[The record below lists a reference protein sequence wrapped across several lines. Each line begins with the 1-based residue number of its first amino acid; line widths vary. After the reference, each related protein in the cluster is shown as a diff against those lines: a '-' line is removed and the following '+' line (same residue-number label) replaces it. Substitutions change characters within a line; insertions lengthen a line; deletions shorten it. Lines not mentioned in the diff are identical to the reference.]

1 MMNDSQTKP
10 RYSIVIPAYNEAQW
24 LPGCLAAVKDAMKSV
39 AANGEIVVVDNNS
52 TDETADIARE
62 SGARLIFESV
72 NQISRAR
79 NAGAQAARGEF
90 LVFLDADTL
99 LPAELLIE
107 ALANL
112 ESGGCCGGGVMVAF
126 DRPVRGLAKM
136 LIGLWHWLAQ
146 RYGLAAGC
154 FVYCLRD
161 GFEAIGGFN
170 ERVYASEEV
179 WFSRQLGKWGKREG
193 MEFRVITSTSI
204 VTSARKLDYPLS
216 TYLTLFT
223 ALFFPPA
230 VYSKWLCWT
239 WYHRRPRGD
248 EAENDPT

>member
-1 MMNDSQTKP
+1 MSDSQTKP

-24 LPGCLAAVKDAMKSV
+24 LPGCLAAVKDAMESV
-39 AANGEIVVVDNNS
+39 AAKGEIVVVDNNS

-62 SGARLIFESV
+62 SGARLVFESV

-79 NAGAQAARGEF
+79 NAGAQAARGNF

-107 ALANL
+107 ALDNL
-112 ESGGCCGGGVMVAF
+112 ESGDCCGGGVMVAF

-136 LIGLWHWLAQ
+136 LIGLWHWLAR

-161 GFEAIGGFN
+161 GFDAIGGFN

-193 MEFRVITSTSI
+193 MGFRLITSTSV

-248 EAENDPT
+248 EAENDPA